1 MEIHRTKIL
10 KEIILQ
16 TCWQCSLL
24 LPVRFT
30 NVFPFLFLKKISLDR
45 HVLGLKMNFCI
56 QCTDTIFGHAVFVKQ
71 KFYLIFASIFLFLNL
86 KIRTLGLWK
95 ICHGFTRSPP
105 WFCKE
110 SIRVGG
116 SVSNPAWLWE
126 ESVNCGDRL
135 NLLLAIFHPEGHLS
149 ERWRTPVKAI
159 SITISLYEKGNIG
172 LSQLPQCIATD
183 KDKFEGTAK
192 TNSKNKGWLQCFSW
206 IYKLLFTFCVVKTD
220 MY

>member
-1 MEIHRTKIL
+1 MELHNASLWYAFPYQNMEIHRTKIL

-30 NVFPFLFLKKISLDR
+30 NVFPFLFFKKISLDM

-71 KFYLIFASIFLFLNL
+71 KFYLIFALIFLFLNL
-86 KIRTLGLWK
+86 KIRPLGLWK
-95 ICHGFTRSPP
+95 ICHGSPRSPP

-116 SVSNPAWLWE
+116 SVSNPSWLWE

-135 NLLLAIFHPEGHLS
+135 ILLLAIFHHEVA
-149 ERWRTPVKAI
+149 W
-159 SITISLYEKGNIG
+159 G
-172 LSQLPQCIATD
+172 L
-183 KDKFEGTAK
+183 
-192 TNSKNKGWLQCFSW
+192 NGWLYQQHFM
-206 IYKLLFTFCVVKTD
+206 LLWGSSG
-220 MY
+220 